1 MIQFKEMD
9 ISSRQIR
16 KSSGSGQ
23 SVENWYQVRLPDIS
37 EYMDFTEKP
46 LMIKGVYRY
55 ADE

>member
-16 KSSGSGQ
+16 KAVGSGSLLK
-23 SVENWYQVRLPDIS
+23 NWYQVRLPDIS